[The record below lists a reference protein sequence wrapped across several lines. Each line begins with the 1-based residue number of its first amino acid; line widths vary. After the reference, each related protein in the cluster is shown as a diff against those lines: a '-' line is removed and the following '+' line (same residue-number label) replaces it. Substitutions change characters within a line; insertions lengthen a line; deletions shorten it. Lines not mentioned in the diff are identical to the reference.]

1 MSWLRR
7 MVLSSLLHHPRRRVG
22 TGMGSAGKGE
32 SLRHNMGD
40 GKTWDSIYSGPTPAG
55 SSHFDWFFGYDF
67 LSGFLLSI
75 VRDVAP
81 QGYMGPPLHVL
92 DLGCGTSDV
101 GLGLY
106 RDSPLPVRVSCV
118 DRSIPAVASMNHH
131 LDGHCVTPTH
141 RDSHLEYIQGDVT
154 NLHGF
159 QSDTVALVLDKGTSD
174 SLLRSG
180 KKEACS
186 MVREALRVLQ
196 PAGRLVQLTDED
208 PDARLPFLEEAGAG
222 PVVTFHDLGDGDGI
236 SYYAYI
242 ATKPSCSKNKTLLQD
257 NDNQSNIP
265 E

>member
-1 MSWLRR
+1 
-7 MVLSSLLHHPRRRVG
+7 MVLSSLLHHPSQEAE
-22 TGMGSAGKGE
+22 TGMGNAGKGE

-40 GKTWDSIYSGPTPAG
+40 GKTWDSIYSGPTPG
-55 SSHFDWFFGYDF
+55 SKHFDWFFSFDF
-67 LSGFLLSI
+67 LSGFLLS
-75 VRDVAP
+75 VVCDVAP
-81 QGYMGPPLHVL
+81 PGYMGPPLHVL

-174 SLLRSG
+174 SLLHSG

-208 PDARLPFLEEAGAG
+208 PDARIPFLEEAGAG
-222 PVVTFHDLGDGDGI
+222 PVVTFHGLGDGDGI

-242 ATKPSCSKNKTLLQD
+242 YICDKVYML
-257 NDNQSNIP
+257 
-265 E
+265 